1 MSCPEDIMLTF
12 SVAEKVEFLQKH
24 GYTVK
29 RKVVE
34 REQHLHGSTFAPFI
48 TMEMT
53 VTKGEYKTD
62 LHTAFARVLL
72 NKLLEL

>member
-1 MSCPEDIMLTF
+1 MSYPENIVLTF
-12 SVAEKVEFLQKH
+12 SVAEKVAFLEKH
-24 GYTVK
+24 GYTIN

-34 REQHLHGSTFAPFI
+34 KEEHLHGSTFAPFI
-48 TMEMT
+48 TVET
-53 VTKGEYKTD
+53 IATNGEITTD

>member
-1 MSCPEDIMLTF
+1 MSDFEEVKLTF
-12 SVAEKVEFLQKH
+12 SVAEKVAFLQKH
-24 GYTVK
+24 GYTIK

-34 REQHLHGSTFAPFI
+34 REQHLHGSAFVPFI
-48 TMEMT
+48 TVETT
-53 VTKGEYKTD
+53 VTKGEYTSD